1 MIRFISNKIAK
12 IIGGAIDNTVIGGTT
27 PAAGTFTEAC
37 ADKDQNALTKVCIKN
52 ATSGTAAGTKLEM
65 ESGGSDGGVYLTSA
79 SYTASGAILADAMV
93 IQSES
98 SASGGLVLSAGGS
111 NNLSLYTN
119 GALGIKLN
127 AIGNVGV
134 GTASPSAGAIGG
146 KVLHVQNSGAT
157 ASVRVDRSDAA
168 VAGTLS
174 LTSGNTTN
182 SIFSTGAKDLAFYAN
197 STEVSRLDSSGHLLV
212 GTTDNTPYNNST
224 SAGTG
229 TSIGPN
235 GQIWNHADNGDLGT
249 WNRTGSDG
257 SIFLINRDGST
268 VATVSVSSGT
278 VTWGTFCGGHNSQ
291 FADNSQPEIERGTV
305 ISSIDELVE
314 WRTVRWTQTVTETR
328 EINGEFQQVEIDLPK
343 QADYYGAE
351 PVGAVFTDDDGNEKT
366 VHAKQADQLPKC
378 EVSTAEGDKMVYGTF
393 SHYDENGTPIIHS
406 LGQTVVRVTG
416 PIEAGDLLM
425 SKGDGTACKWVESYG
440 YAAILGKCRQGAPS
454 AAQNDI
460 NLLAYTS
467 MAG

>member
-27 PAAGTFTEAC
+27 PAPGSFTNITSTQ
-37 ADKDQNALTKVCIKN
+37 DTVLGGSSTDGNRLRVTKDSANTDVKIDST
-52 ATSGTAAGTKLEM
+52 TSGRTSLFVEGYNTNTTLSYASGGGNLSLKNLSGVNNNYSTVRSLD
-65 ESGGSDGGVYLTSA
+65 SGGSAL
-79 SYTASGAILADAMV
+79 GAINFINVSHINNIGEMAFLTRP
-93 IQSES
+93 
-98 SASGGLVLSAGGS
+98 SGGSLSEAGRFD
-111 NNLSLYTN
+111 
-119 GALGIKLN
+119 
-127 AIGNVGV
+127 
-134 GTASPSAGAIGG
+134 
-146 KVLHVQNSGAT
+146 AT
-157 ASVRVDRSDAA
+157 
-168 VAGTLS
+168 
-174 LTSGNTTN
+174 
-182 SIFSTGAKDLAFYAN
+182 
-197 STEVSRLDSSGHLLV
+197 GHLLV

-235 GQIWNHADNGDLGT
+235 GQIWNHAHNGDLGT

-257 SIFLINRDGST
+257 SVFLINRDGST
-268 VATVSVSSGT
+268 VATVSVASGT

-314 WRTVRWTQTVTETR
+314 WKTVRWTQTVTEAR
-328 EINGEFQQVEIDLPK
+328 EIDGELQQVEIDLPK

-378 EVSTAEGDKMVYGTF
+378 EVSTTEGDKMVYGTF

-406 LGQTVVRVTG
+406 LGQTVVKVTG

-454 AAQNDI
+454 AAQNDV

>member
-12 IIGGAIDNTVIGGTT
+12 IIGGTIDNTVIGGTT
-27 PAAGTFTEAC
+27 PAPGSFTNITSTQDTVLGGSSTDGRRLRVTKDS
-37 ADKDQNALTKVCIKN
+37 ADVDVKFDCT
-52 ATSGTAAGTKLEM
+52 TSGKSTLMLSGYNTNTNLATT
-65 ESGGSDGGVYLTSA
+65 SGGANISLYNLSA
-79 SYTASGAILADAMV
+79 TDNNFSAIRSLDSGASTLNMIAF
-93 IQSES
+93 INTSH
-98 SASGGLVLSAGGS
+98 ASNQGTMAFFTRNGGS
-111 NNLSLYTN
+111 
-119 GALGIKLN
+119 
-127 AIGNVGV
+127 V
-134 GTASPSAGAIGG
+134 
-146 KVLHVQNSGAT
+146 
-157 ASVRVDRSDAA
+157 
-168 VAGTLS
+168 
-174 LTSGNTTN
+174 
-182 SIFSTGAKDLAFYAN
+182 
-197 STEVSRLDSSGHLLV
+197 TEVGRFDSTGHLLV

-235 GQIWNHADNGDLGT
+235 GQIWNHAHNGDLGT

-257 SIFLINRDGST
+257 SVFLINRDGST
-268 VATVSVSSGT
+268 VATVSVASGT

-291 FADNSQPEIERGTV
+291 FADKSQPEIERGTV

-314 WRTVRWTQTVTETR
+314 WKTVRWTQKVTETH
-328 EINGEFQQVEIDLPK
+328 EDENGDLIETVTGVPK
-343 QADYYGAE
+343 QADYYGPE
-351 PVGAVFTDDDGNEKT
+351 VVGATFTDDDGNEKT

-378 EVSTAEGDKMVYGTF
+378 EISTVEGDKMVYGTF

-440 YAAILGKCRQGAPS
+440 YSAVLGKCRQGAPQ
-454 AAQNDI
+454 AAATDV

>member
-27 PAAGTFTEAC
+27 PASGSFT
-37 ADKDQNALTKVCIKN
+37 DLTSNGIDDN
-52 ATSGTAAGTKLEM
+52 ATS
-65 ESGGSDGGVYLTSA
+65 
-79 SYTASGAILADAMV
+79 LAV
-93 IQSES
+93 TI
-98 SASGGLVLSAGGS
+98 
-111 NNLSLYTN
+111 
-119 GALGIKLN
+119 
-127 AIGNVGV
+127 
-134 GTASPSAGAIGG
+134 
-146 KVLHVQNSGAT
+146 
-157 ASVRVDRSDAA
+157 
-168 VAGTLS
+168 
-174 LTSGNTTN
+174 
-182 SIFSTGAKDLAFYAN
+182 
-197 STEVSRLDSSGHLLV
+197 DSSGHFMV
-212 GTTDNTPYNNST
+212 STTDNTPYNNST
-224 SAGTG
+224 SSGVG
-229 TSIGPN
+229 SVLGPN
-235 GQIWNHADNGDLGT
+235 GQIWNHAHNGDLGT

-257 SIFLINRDGST
+257 SLWLINRDGST
-268 VATVSVSSGT
+268 VADVSVASGV

-378 EVSTAEGDKMVYGTF
+378 EISTVEGDKMVYGTF
-393 SHYDENGTPIIHS
+393 SHYDDNGTPIIHS
-406 LGQTVVRVTG
+406 LGQTVVRVAG

-440 YAAILGKCRQGAPS
+440 YAAILGKCRQGAPN
-454 AAQNDI
+454 AAQNDV